1 MLKYSLGG
9 TFKMVDTRRV
19 GYKLAEKIESNMNV
33 LSSHG
38 KDDLLGNVVAVLKR
52 TDYGLGSP
60 EEGNSA
66 YYVIFNDSALACSSI
81 QRFGAKRFDNDIV
94 FVSVS
99 EFVDKVMHCDFTY
112 LQLMNRSE
120 IIYENDAYDNLVS
133 EVIGTMDGVKHD
145 GDQILFSRFMISKLA
160 GLCYGVKSDL
170 DKDGELT
177 DNVKYMVQS
186 SLYSLDRT
194 CVNRRVSLAIGKD
207 TLIDKQFGCGEIKTK
222 KDLKQLLEA
231 VLKDYED
238 VIKTSNEYIGN
249 VENIRIL
256 HIKVANTLAFYYG
269 DVLRRG

>member
-1 MLKYSLGG
+1 
-9 TFKMVDTRRV
+9 MVDARRV
-19 GYKLAEKIESNMNV
+19 GYKLAERIDTNLNA

-66 YYVIFNDSALACSSI
+66 YYVIFNDSALACNSM
-81 QRFGAKRFDNDIV
+81 QRFGAKRFDDDIV

-99 EFVDKVMHCDFTY
+99 EFVDKVMQCDFTY

-120 IIYENDAYDNLVS
+120 IIYQTEAYDNLVS
-133 EVIGTMDGVKHD
+133 EIIGVMNGVKHD

-160 GLCYGVKSDL
+160 GLCYGVKSNL
-170 DKDGELT
+170 DKESNLDKKGELT
-177 DNVKYMVQS
+177 NNVKYMVQS
-186 SLYSLDRT
+186 ALYSLDRT

-222 KDLKQLLEA
+222 QDLKQLLEA

-238 VIKTSNEYIGN
+238 VIKTSNEYIEN
-249 VENIRIL
+249 VENIRTL

>member
-1 MLKYSLGG
+1 
-9 TFKMVDTRRV
+9 MVDARRV
-19 GYKLAEKIESNMNV
+19 GYKLAERIESNMDV

-38 KDDLLGNVVAVLKR
+38 KDDLLGAVVAVLKR

-66 YYVIFNDSALACSSI
+66 YYVIFNDSALACNSM

-120 IIYENDAYDNLVS
+120 IICETEAYDNLVS
-133 EVIGTMDGVKHD
+133 EIIRVMNGEKHD
-145 GDQILFSRFMISKLA
+145 GDTVLFSRFMISKLA

-170 DKDGELT
+170 DKEGELT
-177 DNVKYMVQS
+177 NNVKYMVQS
-186 SLYSLDRT
+186 ALYSLDRT

-207 TLIDKQFGCGEIKTK
+207 ILIDKQFGCGETKTK
-222 KDLKQLLEA
+222 KELKQLLEA

-238 VIKTSNEYIGN
+238 VIKTSNEYTGD
-249 VENIRIL
+249 VENIRTL

-269 DVLRRG
+269 DILRRG

>member
-1 MLKYSLGG
+1 
-9 TFKMVDTRRV
+9 MVDTRRV
-19 GYKLAEKIESNMNV
+19 GYKLAEKIEAN
-33 LSSHG
+33 LLESHG
-38 KDDLLGNVVAVLKR
+38 KDDLLGKMIAVLKR

-66 YYVIFNDSALACSSI
+66 YYVIFNDSALACNSI
-81 QRFGAKRFDNDIV
+81 QRFGAKRFDNNIV

-120 IIYENDAYDNLVS
+120 IIYQTEAYDNLVS
-133 EVIGTMDGVKHD
+133 EVIGVMNGVKHD

-160 GLCYGVKSDL
+160 GLCYGVKKDL
-170 DKDGELT
+170 SKEGELT
-177 DNVKYMVQS
+177 NNVKYMVQS
-186 SLYSLDRT
+186 AAYSIDRT

-238 VIKTSNEYIGN
+238 SIETSNEYIEN
-249 VENIRIL
+249 VENIRTL

>member
-1 MLKYSLGG
+1 
-9 TFKMVDTRRV
+9 MVDARRV
-19 GYKLAEKIESNMNV
+19 GYKLAERIDTNLNA

-52 TDYGLGSP
+52 TDCGLGSP

-66 YYVIFNDSALACSSI
+66 YYVIFNDSALACTSM
-81 QRFGAKRFDNDIV
+81 QRFGAKRFDDGIV

-120 IIYENDAYDNLVS
+120 IIYQTEAYDNLVD
-133 EVIGTMDGVKHD
+133 EVIGVMNGVKHD
-145 GDQILFSRFMISKLA
+145 EDQILFSRFMISKLA
-160 GLCYGVKSDL
+160 GLCYGVKSNL
-170 DKDGELT
+170 DKESNLT
-177 DNVKYMVQS
+177 NNVKYMVQS
-186 SLYSLDRT
+186 ALYSLNRT

-207 TLIDKQFGCGEIKTK
+207 AFIDKQFGCGEIKTK
-222 KDLKQLLEA
+222 QDLRQLLEA

-238 VIKTSNEYIGN
+238 IIQTSNEYIGN
-249 VENIRIL
+249 VENIRTL
-256 HIKVANTLAFYYG
+256 HIKVANALAFYYG

>member
-1 MLKYSLGG
+1 
-9 TFKMVDTRRV
+9 MVDARRV
-19 GYKLAEKIESNMNV
+19 GYRLAERIDANLNA

-38 KDDLLGNVVAVLKR
+38 KDDLLGNIVAVLKR

-66 YYVIFNDSALACSSI
+66 YYVIFNDSELARNSM
-81 QRFGAKRFDNDIV
+81 QRFGAKRCDYDIV

-120 IIYENDAYDNLVS
+120 IIYQTEAYDNLVD
-133 EVIGTMDGVKHD
+133 EVIGVMNGVKHD
-145 GDQILFSRFMISKLA
+145 EDQILFSRFMISKLA
-160 GLCYGVKSDL
+160 GLCYGVKNNL
-170 DKDGELT
+170 DKESNLT
-177 DNVKYMVQS
+177 NNVKYMVQS
-186 SLYSLDRT
+186 ALYSLNRT

-207 TLIDKQFGCGEIKTK
+207 AFIDKQFGCGEIKTK

-238 VIKTSNEYIGN
+238 IIKTSNEYTEN
-249 VENIRIL
+249 VENIRTL
-256 HIKVANTLAFYYG
+256 HTKVANALVFYYG

>member
-1 MLKYSLGG
+1 
-9 TFKMVDTRRV
+9 MVDARRV
-19 GYKLAEKIESNMNV
+19 GYKLAERIDTNSNA

-66 YYVIFNDSALACSSI
+66 YYVIFNDSALACNSM

-99 EFVDKVMHCDFTY
+99 EFVDKVLHCDFTY

-120 IIYENDAYDNLVS
+120 IIYQTEAYDNLVD
-133 EVIGTMDGVKHD
+133 EIIAVMNGVKHD

-160 GLCYGVKSDL
+160 GLCYGVKSNL
-170 DKDGELT
+170 DKESELT
-177 DNVKYMVQS
+177 NNVKYMVQS
-186 SLYSLDRT
+186 ALYSLNRT

-207 TLIDKQFGCGEIKTK
+207 AFIDKQFGCGEIKTK
-222 KDLKQLLEA
+222 QDLKQLLEA

-238 VIKTSNEYIGN
+238 IIKTSNEYTEN
-249 VENIRIL
+249 VENIRTL
-256 HIKVANTLAFYYG
+256 HIKVANVLAFYYG